1 MTLIEAYK
9 KTPTNLGVVSDY
21 STWADS
27 LYSEVPYLPTSLVGS
42 IDNMYYLMHSGDKF
56 ISPYLRRCI
65 AHNYPSPTGWRILVG
80 KDLATL
86 YHDQLMKEWA
96 LFTKKYDP
104 LNAYDVTEK
113 VLYDHLGSG
122 AFEDS
127 GTDTRKQSGKIKQGG
142 QVKTT
147 NKASTYDTDNK
158 NTGESTVDYAGG
170 GQNLFTQYGEDVN
183 KPLVNALEYG
193 KRRDS
198 TESGHDDLKTTKKGN
213 LGILVPSQ
221 LIGTDIELWKMNFY
235 QNIMF
240 PLFDKVLTLPI
251 Y

>member
-1 MTLIEAYK
+1 MTLIEAYE

-21 STWADS
+21 STWVHNAYDN
-27 LYSEVPYLPTSLVGS
+27 VPYLPTSIVGS

-56 ISPYLRRCI
+56 ISPYVQRCLN
-65 AHNYPSPTGWRILVG
+65 HDYPSPTGWRVLIG

-96 LFTKKYDP
+96 LFVKEYDP
-104 LNAYDVTEK
+104 LAAYDVTET
-113 VLYDHLGSG
+113 VEYDHTGG
-122 AFEDS
+122 GEFQDS
-127 GTDTRKQSGKIKQGG
+127 GSDTRKQSGKIMQGG
-142 QVKTT
+142 SVKTE
-147 NKASTYDTDNK
+147 NKASTYEADDK
-158 NTGESTVDYAGG
+158 KTGESTVNYAPAGD
-170 GQNLFTQYGEDVN
+170 NLYTQYGEN
-183 KPLVNALEYG
+183 GNSPLVNELEYG
-193 KRRDS
+193 KKR
-198 TESGHDDLKTTKKGN
+198 ESSETGHDDLTTTKSGN

>member
-1 MTLIEAYK
+1 M
-9 KTPTNLGVVSDY
+9 SDY
-21 STWADS
+21 YRWAS
-27 LYSEVPYLPTSLVGS
+27 GAVNEVPYLPEPIVGS

-65 AHNYPSPTGWRILVG
+65 AHNYPSPTGWRVLVG

-96 LFTKKYDP
+96 LFAKKYDP
-104 LNAYDVTEK
+104 LNAYNVTEK
-113 VLYDHLGSG
+113 VEYDHTGVGESQ
-122 AFEDS
+122 DS
-127 GTDTRKQSGKIKQGG
+127 GSDTRKQSGKIKQGG
-142 QVKTT
+142 SVKTT
-147 NKASTYDTDNK
+147 NKASTYDADNK
-158 NTGESTVDYAGG
+158 NTGESTVDYEGG
-170 GQNLFTQYGEDVN
+170 GGNNLYTQYGEDAD
-183 KPLVNALEYG
+183 KPLVNELEYG
-193 KRRDS
+193 KKR
-198 TESGHDDLKTTKKGN
+198 ESSETGHDDLTTTKKGN

-221 LIGTDIELWKMNFY
+221 LIGTDIELWKINFY

>member
-1 MTLIEAYK
+1 MTLIEAYE
-9 KTPTNLGVVSDY
+9 KTPTSLGVMSDY
-21 STWADS
+21 YRYVSGAVT
-27 LYSEVPYLPTSLVGS
+27 EVPYLPESIVGS

-65 AHNYPSPTGWRILVG
+65 AHNYPSPTGWRVLVG

-86 YHDQLMKEWA
+86 YHEQLMKEWA
-96 LFTKKYDP
+96 LFVKKYDP
-104 LNAYDVTEK
+104 LAAYDVTEK
-113 VLYDHLGSG
+113 VKYDHTGG
-122 AFEDS
+122 GGFQDS
-127 GTDTRKQSGKIKQGG
+127 GTDTRKQNGKIKQGG
-142 QVKTT
+142 SVKTE
-147 NKASTYDTDNK
+147 NKASVYDTDDK
-158 NTGESTVDYAGG
+158 KTGESTVNYAPGND
-170 GQNLFTQYGEDVN
+170 NLYTQYGEDPDN
-183 KPLVNALEYG
+183 PLVNALEYG
-193 KRRDS
+193 KRR
-198 TESGHDDLKTTKKGN
+198 ESSETGHDDLETTKKGN

>member
-1 MTLIEAYK
+1 MTLIEAYE
-9 KTPTNLGVVSDY
+9 KTPTSLGVMSDY
-21 STWADS
+21 YRWVSGVVT
-27 LYSEVPYLPTSLVGS
+27 EVPYLPESIVGS

-65 AHNYPSPTGWRILVG
+65 AHNYPSPTGWRVLVG

-96 LFTKKYDP
+96 LFVKKYDP
-104 LNAYDVTEK
+104 LAVYDITEK
-113 VLYDHLGSG
+113 VKYDHTSG
-122 AFEDS
+122 GESQDS
-127 GTDTRKQSGKIKQGG
+127 GTDTRKQRGKIMQGG
-142 QVKTT
+142 KVKTE
-147 NKASTYDTDNK
+147 NKASIYEADDK
-158 NTGESTVDYAGG
+158 KTGESTVDYAPDHS
-170 GQNLFTQYGEDVN
+170 NLYTQYGEDTRT
-183 KPLVNALEYG
+183 PLVNELEYG
-193 KRRDS
+193 KKR
-198 TESGHDDLKTTKKGN
+198 ESHELGHDDLETTKKGN

-221 LIGTDIELWKMNFY
+221 LISTDIELWKMNFY